1 MSGPKKLPPPS
12 RARPSTPTATP
23 DTHGA
28 GLAPD
33 KPPASAARIPTAARI
48 HARGEGRLDL
58 VLDFVHFVAKP
69 MPLSLLLDE
78 APRRIAE
85 IVGAD
90 VASLYLLEGEGGE
103 LVLRGNVGFPQ
114 GARGVVRLAVG
125 EGITGMAVEC
135 MRPISVV
142 QAPHHERYRAFP
154 ELDEDRYPVFL
165 AVPVLGAQRALGP
178 LLVQPAGG
186 LAIGASDVDL
196 IVALTAPIASGI
208 RHAQLLDDRTE
219 RQQARRTGG
228 GTRKV
233 TLPGVP
239 VVPGRALG
247 AIAALRRPAAVPA
260 KQKDGEDPRL
270 LRTAFEV
277 AGKALGALVTQAGM
291 LDLSAQAGF
300 LSTYL
305 LMVSDSRLRERA
317 FELVAKKHSVAQ
329 ALGLVA
335 REAARAANG
344 IVGDPFLQ
352 DRARDIEDFCDA
364 LLMLASPDARAEL
377 PSKAVLLG
385 DQVTVFDLL
394 VSARAQPVGIALT
407 ERATGPR
414 TAVLLKLMGVP
425 SIVDVGGAF
434 RWAAPGDV
442 ALVDAD
448 HGFLVI
454 NPSRAEVAAVRAAR
468 LQRST
473 EGGAGGGRAE
483 RRRRVVPGRRL
494 GLTLPSLSAP
504 SAAFVLAA
512 RVAGLEHGDALELRE
527 GGREAIPQPA
537 GEDLARRVLQALDVV
552 QVVVIKPGE
561 ERRPR
566 VVQPLVVDEPA
577 RLLVHLARHRHLD
590 AIAVT
595 VQLGALVARRHPGQ
609 PVGGF
614 EPELLHEADLHL
626 RPVLKQEPAA
636 VTAPGAA
643 RRGPREPPLRA
654 RPRRGRRGSRAAP
667 GGRAGA
673 A

>member
-1 MSGPKKLPPPS
+1 MSGPKKSKPPGSARASAPPPS
-12 RARPSTPTATP
+12 GAAIA
-23 DTHGA
+23 HG
-28 GLAPD
+28 GTLR
-33 KPPASAARIPTAARI
+33 SQMPTAARI
-48 HARGEGRLDL
+48 HARGEGRLDQ

-142 QAPHHERYRAFP
+142 QAPEHERYRAFP

-165 AVPVLGAQRALGP
+165 AVPVLGHQRALGA
-178 LLVQPAGG
+178 LVVQRAGD
-186 LAIGASDVDL
+186 LAFGASDIDL
-196 IVALTAPIASGI
+196 IVALTVPIASGI
-208 RHAQLLDDRTE
+208 RHAQLLDEKTE
-219 RQQARRTGG
+219 RHQARRTGG

-239 VVPGRALG
+239 VVPGRGLG
-247 AIAALRRPAAVPA
+247 AIAALRRPAAVPSRD
-260 KQKDGEDPRL
+260 KGGEDPRL
-270 LRTAFEV
+270 LRSAFEV
-277 AGKALGALVTQAGM
+277 AGKALGALVTQAALLGM
-291 LDLSAQAGF
+291 SDDATF

-305 LMVSDSRLRERA
+305 LLVSDSRLRERA
-317 FELVAKKHSVAQ
+317 FNLISKGQSVAQ
-329 ALGLVA
+329 ALGTIA

-364 LLMLASPDARAEL
+364 LLMLAAPDQRAEL

-394 VSARAQPVGIALT
+394 VSARATPVAIALT
-407 ERATGPR
+407 ERATSPR
-414 TAVLLKLMGVP
+414 TSVLLKLMGVP

-454 NPSRAEVAAVRAAR
+454 NPSRAEVATVRAAR
-468 LQRST
+468 R
-473 EGGAGGGRAE
+473 EE
-483 RRRRVVPGRRL
+483 RQKGD
-494 GLTLPSLSAP
+494 P
-504 SAAFVLAA
+504 SADA
-512 RVAGLEHGDALELRE
+512 RQG
-527 GGREAIPQPA
+527 
-537 GEDLARRVLQALDVV
+537 
-552 QVVVIKPGE
+552 
-561 ERRPR
+561 
-566 VVQPLVVDEPA
+566 
-577 RLLVHLARHRHLD
+577 
-590 AIAVT
+590 
-595 VQLGALVARRHPGQ
+595 
-609 PVGGF
+609 
-614 EPELLHEADLHL
+614 EADEH
-626 RPVLKQEPAA
+626 
-636 VTAPGAA
+636 
-643 RRGPREPPLRA
+643 EPPDLETR
-654 RPRRGRRGSRAAP
+654 
-667 GGRAGA
+667 
-673 A
+673 

>member
-1 MSGPKKLPPPS
+1 MVGPKKSKTPLPFP
-12 RARPSTPTATP
+12 
-23 DTHGA
+23 
-28 GLAPD
+28 APE
-33 KPPASAARIPTAARI
+33 PAAKASQNGNGQGVQGVAARIPRAARI
-48 HARGEGRLDL
+48 HVRGEGRLDQ

-90 VASLYLLEGEGGE
+90 VASLYLLEGDGGE

-142 QAPHHERYRAFP
+142 QAPEHERYRAFP
-154 ELDEDRYPVFL
+154 ELDEERYPVFL
-165 AVPVLGAQRALGP
+165 AVPILGHHRALGAIV
-178 LLVQPAGG
+178 VQRAGDRAFTAG
-186 LAIGASDVDL
+186 DVDL
-196 IVALTAPIASGI
+196 IVALTAPISSGI

-247 AIAALRRPAAVPA
+247 AIAALRRPAAVPS
-260 KQKDGEDPRL
+260 KSRPGEDPRL
-270 LRTAFEV
+270 LRAAFEI
-277 AGKALGALVTQAGM
+277 AGKQLGALVTQAGLM
-291 LDLSAQAGF
+291 DMSEEAGF

-305 LMVSDSRLRERA
+305 LMVSDARLRDRA
-317 FELVAKKHSVAQ
+317 FELIAKKHSMAH
-329 ALGLVA
+329 ALGTVA

-364 LLMLASPDARAEL
+364 ILMLAAPDPRAEL

-394 VSARAQPVGIALT
+394 VSARATPVGIALT
-407 ERATGPR
+407 ERATSPR

-425 SIVDVGGAF
+425 SIINVEGAF

-442 ALVDAD
+442 VLLDAD

-454 NPSRAEVAAVRAAR
+454 NPSRAEVASV
-468 LQRST
+468 
-473 EGGAGGGRAE
+473 RAE
-483 RRRRVVPGRRL
+483 RREGRQKSELPGPP
-494 GLTLPSLSAP
+494 G
-504 SAAFVLAA
+504 
-512 RVAGLEHGDALELRE
+512 E
-527 GGREAIPQPA
+527 GGDE
-537 GEDLARRVLQALDVV
+537 GTD
-552 QVVVIKPGE
+552 
-561 ERRPR
+561 
-566 VVQPLVVDEPA
+566 DEP
-577 RLLVHLARHRHLD
+577 
-590 AIAVT
+590 
-595 VQLGALVARRHPGQ
+595 G
-609 PVGGF
+609 
-614 EPELLHEADLHL
+614 
-626 RPVLKQEPAA
+626 
-636 VTAPGAA
+636 
-643 RRGPREPPLRA
+643 
-654 RPRRGRRGSRAAP
+654 
-667 GGRAGA
+667 
-673 A
+673 

>member
-1 MSGPKKLPPPS
+1 MPAPKKPKPSAKARARSSSPPVPPS
-12 RARPSTPTATP
+12 TQKVAENGLPTT
-23 DTHGA
+23 
-28 GLAPD
+28 
-33 KPPASAARIPTAARI
+33 ARI
-48 HARGEGRLDL
+48 HARGEGRLDQ

-78 APRRIAE
+78 APRRIAA

-90 VASLYLLEGEGGE
+90 VSSLYLLEGEGGE

-114 GARGVVRLAVG
+114 GARGTVRLAVG

-142 QAPHHERYRAFP
+142 QASEHERYRAFP

-165 AVPVLGAQRALGP
+165 AVPILGHQRALGA
-178 LLVQPAGG
+178 LVVQRAGD
-186 LAIGASDVDL
+186 LAFGASDIDL

-208 RHAQLLDDRTE
+208 RHAQLLDEKTE

-260 KQKDGEDPRL
+260 ANK
-270 LRTAFEV
+270 
-277 AGKALGALVTQAGM
+277 GAENAGM
-291 LDLSAQAGF
+291 LDMAEEASF

-317 FELVAKKHSVAQ
+317 FELIAKGHSVAQ
-329 ALGLVA
+329 ALGIIA

-364 LLMLASPDARAEL
+364 LLMLADPDQRAEL

-407 ERATGPR
+407 ERATSPR
-414 TAVLLKLMGVP
+414 TNVLLRLMGVA
-425 SIVDVGGAF
+425 SIVDVAGAF

-454 NPSRAEVAAVRAAR
+454 NPSRAEVATVRAAR
-468 LQRST
+468 R
-473 EGGAGGGRAE
+473 
-483 RRRRVVPGRRL
+483 
-494 GLTLPSLSAP
+494 
-504 SAAFVLAA
+504 
-512 RVAGLEHGDALELRE
+512 
-527 GGREAIPQPA
+527 
-537 GEDLARRVLQALDVV
+537 
-552 QVVVIKPGE
+552 E
-561 ERRPR
+561 ERQRGD
-566 VVQPLVVDEPA
+566 VEA
-577 RLLVHLARHRHLD
+577 EAE
-590 AIAVT
+590 T
-595 VQLGALVARRHPGQ
+595 
-609 PVGGF
+609 
-614 EPELLHEADLHL
+614 EADDTAD
-626 RPVLKQEPAA
+626 QEI
-636 VTAPGAA
+636 G
-643 RRGPREPPLRA
+643 
-654 RPRRGRRGSRAAP
+654 
-667 GGRAGA
+667 
-673 A
+673 